1 VTPAVW
7 LLVALQSASPPDV
20 TAQVDRARVP
30 AGEEVTLTIRARS
43 RSTELV
49 VVALPGLT
57 GFTIVG
63 SREVTEVALEGVGGP
78 LRTMT
83 RELRL
88 KTQRPGTL
96 VIGPVRVRQGVRE
109 IATPPLTVT
118 VDSAA
123 TGIATAVS
131 PIARRLI
138 DAAPPPAHNDRVA
151 LSLILPGDSVLVGQ
165 QLDVIAAAWFP
176 RDLRARLTYPPILS
190 LQTAEGAWS
199 YPGAVPTEVAAS
211 RQVRGAWMDLFVAH
225 QALFPLAP
233 GRLVIPPATVAYAVP
248 VGFSVFQREERY
260 SLRSDTVPVTVLPL
274 PGERRAADDQP
285 VAGQALALELGLE
298 PPTGRVGEP
307 IAMTATVS
315 GAGNVALWP
324 EPSIRWPPGFRPYS
338 GETGMRIAPRDGR
351 IAGTKVFHYLVMPD
365 SAGSFLLPEVR
376 YPYYDLAAGA
386 YRAATVA
393 PRPLAVAPGIEPHA
407 ARALPPLARG
417 RAPEW
422 ADELAR
428 SFVPW
433 GWLVLLVGP
442 PLLVWRR
449 RRRGIGAAIP
459 GTAAPAVPARL
470 TRLGHLEREFQALLA
485 SHVPDQPARDGD
497 GLARALRAAGV
508 DSAVADH
515 VKRLRDRLRASRYGP
530 RGLGDAAELAAELEQ
545 VLHVL
550 GADPGGKGRRVVAAI
565 ALLALVGLARPAAA
579 QTMSAEALYE
589 AGALRAA
596 ADSFAARAA
605 GSPHVAAHWYNLGA
619 TLYRAGADGKATAA
633 WTRAA
638 RLAPR
643 DPLVRRA
650 HELLPPPDAAS
661 EALLTT
667 GLATPGEWALVA
679 GLCWVAMWSA
689 VAARRR
695 RTVVLGLS
703 LVTVAAAGLASR
715 EGLRRSQPLAI
726 VLNAATPVRVA
737 PYGGASPASMVEAGA
752 ALLVERPYGAWLEVI
767 RADGVRGWVL
777 AAEVSRP

>member
-1 VTPAVW
+1 MEPRARGPAPRWQQPEQGAAQWGWGERTRGRRSPEQRWGSGRAEPGSGRAAAALDRPRGVEDAPRSDRPDAAPGRAGREGLVTPALW
-7 LLVALQSASPPDV
+7 LLFAMQSAPPPDV
-20 TAQVDRARVP
+20 TARVDRARLP
-30 AGEEVTLTIRARS
+30 AGDELTLTIRARS
-43 RSTELV
+43 RSAEPVALV
-49 VVALPGLT
+49 LPGLT

-63 SREVTEVALEGVGGP
+63 SREVTEVALEAVGGP
-78 LRTMT
+78 VRTMT

-96 VIGPVRVRQGVRE
+96 AIGPVRVRQGPRE

-123 TGIATAVS
+123 TGLATAVS
-131 PIARRLI
+131 ALARRLI
-138 DAAPPPAHNDRVA
+138 EAAPPPAHNDRVA

-176 RDLRARLTYPPILS
+176 RELRTRLSYPPILS

-211 RQVRGAWMDLFVAH
+211 RQVRGGWMDLFVAH

-233 GRLVIPPATVAYAVP
+233 GRIVIPPATVAYAVP
-248 VGFSVFQREERY
+248 VGFSVFKREERY

-274 PGERRAADDQP
+274 PAARRPADDQP
-285 VAGQALALELGLE
+285 VVGQGLALDLGLD
-298 PPTGRVGEP
+298 PPNGRVGEP

-324 EPSIRWPPGFRPYS
+324 EPAIRWPPGFRPYP
-338 GETGMRIAPRDGR
+338 GETGMRIAARDGR

-459 GTAAPAVPARL
+459 GTAAPARL

-545 VLHVL
+545 
-550 GADPGGKGRRVVAAI
+550 
-565 ALLALVGLARPAAA
+565 
-579 QTMSAEALYE
+579 
-589 AGALRAA
+589 
-596 ADSFAARAA
+596 
-605 GSPHVAAHWYNLGA
+605 
-619 TLYRAGADGKATAA
+619 
-633 WTRAA
+633 
-638 RLAPR
+638 
-643 DPLVRRA
+643 
-650 HELLPPPDAAS
+650 
-661 EALLTT
+661 
-667 GLATPGEWALVA
+667 
-679 GLCWVAMWSA
+679 
-689 VAARRR
+689 
-695 RTVVLGLS
+695 
-703 LVTVAAAGLASR
+703 
-715 EGLRRSQPLAI
+715 
-726 VLNAATPVRVA
+726 
-737 PYGGASPASMVEAGA
+737 
-752 ALLVERPYGAWLEVI
+752 
-767 RADGVRGWVL
+767 
-777 AAEVSRP
+777 